1 MAVRLGLCQERLCVA
16 GMTAK
21 ILAVPDIT
29 REEAAIAKQAWEFQK
44 ALHPFGLDKF
54 TSDIPYRV
62 INLANGRILAE
73 FRTMLLP
80 VWYPEKIAE
89 LEKAGF
95 EIVTVMKKYNSHPP
109 LKMYYVR
116 SVREIGGNN
125 GNQ

>member
-1 MAVRLGLCQERLCVA
+1 MVGGLGLCQEWLCVA

-21 ILAVPDIT
+21 IQAVPDIT

-62 INLANGRILAE
+62 INLANGRILVE
-73 FRTMLLP
+73 FRTMLFP
-80 VWYPEKIAE
+80 VWYQEKLNE
-89 LEKAGF
+89 LAAAGLD
-95 EIVTVMKKYNSHPP
+95 IVTVTRQYKTRPP
-109 LKMYYVR
+109 QLMYYVR
-116 SVREIGGNN
+116 SVQEIGGNY